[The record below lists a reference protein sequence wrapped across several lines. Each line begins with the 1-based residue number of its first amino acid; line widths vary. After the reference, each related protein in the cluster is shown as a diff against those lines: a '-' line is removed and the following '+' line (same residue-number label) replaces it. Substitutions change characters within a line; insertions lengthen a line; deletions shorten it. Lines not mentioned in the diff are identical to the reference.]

1 MNEQMF
7 NSLVFQ
13 TPFKRDLYFL
23 ECSLYRIVLKYIK
36 KEDYTELIEFSREL
50 LKNMIYCYSFKTL
63 EDHFKTIR
71 CSYSKFLFE
80 KCSIDM
86 NYFVSN
92 LKRLEGK
99 L

>member
-7 NSLVFQ
+7 NSLISQ
-13 TPFKRDLYFL
+13 TPLKRDLYFL
-23 ECSLYRIVLKYIK
+23 ECSLYKIVLKYIK
-36 KEDYTELIEFSREL
+36 KEDYSELVESSREL
-50 LKNMIYCYSFKTL
+50 LKNMLYCYSFKTL

-71 CSYSKFLFE
+71 CSYSKYLFE
-80 KCSIDM
+80 NCSIDM

-92 LKRLEGK
+92 LKRLEGR